1 MVVMTDDRIG
11 SWIDNNCQDGQ
22 DGVEGG
28 IAHGDHEHRSAG
40 LDEAVRAGTRQPGWV
55 QQCQRIRELIRA
67 DQKRRAEERI
77 DALLLEGL
85 DSGTPIPVTQEYWD
99 EKKRRLTERLSRAS
113 SPSMTSHYRV
123 LPAADCDLDEYAAYL
138 ESQAGLDTAL
148 RFYDAAASTFS
159 RIAGMPGIGE
169 RWTSS
174 NPRLAD
180 LRVRRIEGFEN
191 SLFSTGPAMRASTS
205 SASSTGHAT
214 SIEP

>member
-1 MVVMTDDRIG
+1 
-11 SWIDNNCQDGQ
+11 
-22 DGVEGG
+22 
-28 IAHGDHEHRSAG
+28 
-40 LDEAVRAGTRQPGWV
+40 
-55 QQCQRIRELIRA
+55 
-67 DQKRRAEERI
+67 
-77 DALLLEGL
+77 
-85 DSGTPIPVTQEYWD
+85 
-99 EKKRRLTERLSRAS
+99 
-113 SPSMTSHYRV
+113 MTSHYRV

-191 SLFSTGPAMRASTS
+191 SIVFYRPSDEGIDIDRVLHGARDIDRAL
-205 SASSTGHAT
+205 
-214 SIEP
+214 ER